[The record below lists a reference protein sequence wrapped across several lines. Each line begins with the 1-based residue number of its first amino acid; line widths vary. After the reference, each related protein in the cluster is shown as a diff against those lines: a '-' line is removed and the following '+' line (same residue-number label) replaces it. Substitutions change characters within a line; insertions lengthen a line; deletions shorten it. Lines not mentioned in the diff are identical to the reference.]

1 MSTENEL
8 TVTTGSI
15 TNSTAIDCI
24 PTRRW
29 RAEPDGP
36 NDKQVDIWYRGKWV
50 PAFFSDIKEGDCYL
64 ILDVNLEPT
73 LCFYAASDCK
83 RYVPPGNY
91 RGSYGHPT
99 FIIARGSEIVQ
110 APAIKDVNTIA
121 YEPPLLLKG

>member
-1 MSTENEL
+1 M
-8 TVTTGSI
+8 
-15 TNSTAIDCI
+15 
-24 PTRRW
+24 
-29 RAEPDGP
+29 
-36 NDKQVDIWYRGKWV
+36 